1 MKTTCINII
10 IIICLLII
18 SCGQEKERSINTNL
32 QDGNEFK
39 NDSKIS
45 IDSYNNVT
53 VENLIVLCKVWGFL
67 KYYHPDIANGK
78 IDWDNELF
86 RFLPEYLKVKETG
99 Q

>member
-10 IIICLLII
+10 SIICLLII

-32 QDGNEFK
+32 QDVNEFK

-53 VENLIVLCKVWGFL
+53 VENLIVLCKVWG
-67 KYYHPDIANGK
+67 
-78 IDWDNELF
+78 
-86 RFLPEYLKVKETG
+86 VS
-99 Q
+99 